1 MEKFSQKKEEISH
14 GKEKFTPKM
23 GKIIPNFPTKMEN
36 RSQIFPKNRQLLNR
50 HFSRNKSHAFS
61 KVVLDLQICK
71 RRMSCNNFGL
81 TRSSFIFVSMILSQW
96 AQQ

>member
-1 MEKFSQKKEEISH
+1 
-14 GKEKFTPKM
+14 M
-23 GKIIPNFPTKMEN
+23 GKIIPNFPKKMEN

-50 HFSRNKSHAFS
+50 HFHAIFQGINQTLSRKFI
-61 KVVLDLQICK
+61 LDLQICK

-81 TRSSFIFVSMILSQW
+81 ASKLTRSSFIFVSMFLSQW